1 MDKLTHFKSFVAIV
15 EKGNL
20 KNAADYLNLT
30 PSAISKH
37 LSSLESHYCADLII
51 RDSKKIRITQQGH
64 GFYQKCKQVIDSL
77 ADAESLLQDEDKLSI
92 RTISLTVSQVLTQSP
107 LMQALVQFSQ
117 TFPHIKLQVIVS
129 NKNLDLLADDIDF
142 AFRGGKLTDSLIKYV
157 PITQAG
163 LCLSASPDFLKA
175 HTAKDP
181 LQLIEDKLII
191 PSYVNLS
198 ELRVYLT
205 RIGIKQSL
213 ANFTSFDDA
222 FAYKRAIL
230 SGMGIG
236 VFLDFFIQDEIKK
249 GSLSDLNSPYSFRYN
264 RLNINMLFH
273 KNVSLSPHQTQF
285 KDFIKAYFQ
294 SQPWLPLPY

>member
-1 MDKLTHFKSFVAIV
+1 M
-15 EKGNL
+15 
-20 KNAADYLNLT
+20 
-30 PSAISKH
+30 
-37 LSSLESHYCADLII
+37 
-51 RDSKKIRITQQGH
+51 
-64 GFYQKCKQVIDSL
+64 
-77 ADAESLLQDEDKLSI
+77 
-92 RTISLTVSQVLTQSP
+92 
-107 LMQALVQFSQ
+107 
-117 TFPHIKLQVIVS
+117 
-129 NKNLDLLADDIDF
+129 
-142 AFRGGKLTDSLIKYV
+142 
-157 PITQAG
+157 
-163 LCLSASPDFLKA
+163 
-175 HTAKDP
+175 
-181 LQLIEDKLII
+181 
-191 PSYVNLS
+191 
-198 ELRVYLT
+198 YLT